1 MPAPQTVIASPRSA
15 PRRPYDLPKRLLD
28 IVGAV
33 VLLVLTAPLMAVV
46 ALLVATSLGQPV
58 LFRQARAG
66 RDGAPFVLVK
76 FRTMRPPTPN
86 QGLVADGDRLTPLGR
101 WLRATSL
108 DELPTLWNV
117 LRGEMSLV
125 GPRPLLTEY
134 LERYSPHQ
142 TRRHEVRPGVT
153 GLAQVRGR
161 NGLNWDEKLDLD
173 VRYVDNRGLRLDLS
187 ILAATVVTVLRR
199 DGINAEG
206 SATAH
211 EFLGTHDQPAP
222 AQWDRTTV

>member
-1 MPAPQTVIASPRSA
+1 MPVPHTVITPPRPAPSS
-15 PRRPYDLPKRLLD
+15 PYDPVKRLID
-28 IVGAV
+28 VVGAV
-33 VLLVLTAPLMAVV
+33 VLLVLTAPLMVVV
-46 ALLVATSLGQPV
+46 ALLVATSLGRPV

-76 FRTMRPPTPN
+76 FRTMRPPAPE
-86 QGLVADGDRLTPLGR
+86 QGRVADGDRLTALGR

-125 GPRPLLTEY
+125 GPRPLLPEY
-134 LERYSPHQ
+134 LERYSLHQ
-142 TRRHEVRPGVT
+142 ARRHEVRPGVT

-161 NGLNWDEKLDLD
+161 NGLGWDEKLDLD
-173 VRYVDNRGLRLDLS
+173 VRYVDNRSLRFDLS

-211 EFLGTHDQPAP
+211 EFLGTQATPAP
-222 AQWDRTTV
+222 RDRTAV